1 MIRREFITL
10 LGAAASAWP
19 VGARGQQ
26 ARKRPLIAWLG
37 GASQTAG
44 ARNLNSFLDGLREYG
59 HEDGKN
65 IEIAYRWADGDM
77 SRQAT
82 LAMELVA
89 LSPDVI
95 VTSNDVANLAARQA
109 TTTIPIVGALVVDP
123 VNSGLAE
130 SYNRPGY
137 NLTGILSAVDTLP
150 GKRLELL
157 LELIPRAVKVGVL
170 TNPANTI
177 HPGSLRNTEAAA
189 RGRSIT
195 VISQPSYN

>member
-1 MIRREFITL
+1 
-10 LGAAASAWP
+10 
-19 VGARGQQ
+19 
-26 ARKRPLIAWLG
+26 
-37 GASQTAG
+37 
-44 ARNLNSFLDGLREYG
+44 
-59 HEDGKN
+59 
-65 IEIAYRWADGDM
+65 M